1 MIIMRKYIK
10 SRFKEWNKR
19 SCSRCGCKETKD
31 IDHVLYTESIV
42 GEYTIVCATCGHN
55 MNYWAQGCTMEPET
69 KTEYVKFWMVQHNPL
84 NRLKSWWFWNVKLKR
99 IERKQEKTREKEKL
113 EKLRKAVNSIDIIVL
128 DKDSTIDV
136 HLKDHDK
143 E

>member
-10 SRFKEWNKR
+10 NRFGEWNKR
-19 SCSRCGCKETKD
+19 SCSWCGCKETKD

-42 GEYTIVCATCGHN
+42 GEYAIVCATCGQH

-69 KTEYVKFWMVQHNPL
+69 RIKYVKFWMVQHNPL
-84 NRLKSWWFWNVKLKR
+84 NRFKSWWFWNVKLKR
-99 IERKQEKTREKEKL
+99 IKRKQEKIREKEKL
-113 EKLRKAVNSIDIIVL
+113 EKLRKAVSGVDIIVL
-128 DKDSTIDV
+128 DKDSTIDF

>member
-1 MIIMRKYIK
+1 MVIMKKYMK
-10 SRFKEWNKR
+10 SRFREWNKR
-19 SCSRCGCKETKD
+19 SCPKCGCKQTKD

-42 GEYTIVCATCGHN
+42 GEYTIACADCGQH

-69 KTEYVKFWMVQHNPL
+69 RIEYAKFWLSQHNPL
-84 NRLKSWWFWNVKLKR
+84 IRVSNWWFWNVKLKR
-99 IERKQEKTREKEKL
+99 IKRKQEKLKEKEKL
-113 EKLRKAVNSIDIIVL
+113 DKLRKEIKSIDIVVL
-128 DKDSTIDV
+128 DKDSTIDF